1 MKGLWNILFEAFDGN
16 ILYMLLGIVGIILSI
31 VYLVLEIF
39 GDRIFKPRP

>member
-31 VYLVLEIF
+31 AYLVLEIF
-39 GDRIFKPRP
+39 EDRIFKPRP